1 MTRDDLQRRFERLSP
16 RGAGAA
22 IAVRVMPRSKKSEVA
37 GFMPDGRLKVR
48 LTAPPVEGAANR
60 ALVELLARVLEV
72 RAAAIEIVAGATGRD
87 KIVSVLGLA
96 PELVDS
102 RLRAAGQPKPAVRGR
117 RRSLSR

>member
-22 IAVRVMPRSKKSEVA
+22 IAVRVLPRSKKSEVA

-60 ALVELLARVLEV
+60 ALVELLAQVLEV
-72 RAAAIEIVAGATGRD
+72 RAAAIEIVAGARLIVGPFRPAIYNRPD
-87 KIVSVLGLA
+87 GKIYVDFSAVTDVSFNAFKLIG
-96 PELVDS
+96 
-102 RLRAAGQPKPAVRGR
+102 
-117 RRSLSR
+117 

>member
-1 MTRDDLQRRFERLSP
+1 MPSPWKGAQVQAGIIAQPEGRMTRDALQR
-16 RGAGAA
+16 
-22 IAVRVMPRSKKSEVA
+22 RSKKSEVA

-60 ALVELLARVLEV
+60 ALVELLAQVLEV
-72 RAAAIEIVAGATGRD
+72 RAAAIESVAGATGRD

-102 RLRAAGQPKPAVRGR
+102 RLRAAGRPKPAGRGR
-117 RRSLSR
+117 